1 MVGLKASH
9 EVGLD
14 LQVLGIRRVA
24 ELLAVSR
31 LCMKGRVAAPEAEVA
46 RVRAGRI
53 LWVHQ
58 SLTHAAVLEEC
69 LLGRAEESIL
79 KGLIPESH
87 IALLE
92 SLFNVVVGT
101 VDCTGSLVGSLH
113 VAESSV
119 LAVS

>member
-1 MVGLKASH
+1 VVGLKASH

-14 LQVLGIRRVA
+14 LQVLGVRRVA
-24 ELLAVSR
+24 KLLAVSR
-31 LCMKGRVAAPEAEVA
+31 LCMKGCVATAKAEVA
-46 RVRAGRI
+46 RVRPGCI

-79 KGLIPESH
+79 KRLISESH

-101 VDCTGSLVGSLH
+101 VDCAGSLVGSLH